1 VKITTNSPELTERRI
16 GECVSA
22 VLGTQHLRRAT
33 AYISP
38 TLVIKASAQ
47 RRYRK
52 NERSITMLVTV
63 GKPNFAEQRFIRVCQ
78 RAGMCFPLKQIQLK
92 FWPKKS

>member
-1 VKITTNSPELTERRI
+1 VKITTSNPELTERRI

-22 VLGTQHLRRAT
+22 VLGDSNMRRAT

-38 TLVIKASAQ
+38 TLTIKASAQ

-52 NERSITMLVTV
+52 NEKSVTVLVTV
-63 GKPNFAEQRFIRVCQ
+63 GKPNFEQRRFIRVCQ
-78 RAGMCFPLKQIQLK
+78 KAGMCFPLRQISWK
-92 FWPKKS
+92 FWPKK